1 MIGDHAVKQPDVAL
15 VGAGIMSATL
25 AVCLKELE
33 PALNIEMFETLDGA
47 ALESSDA
54 WNNAGTGHAANCEL
68 NYTPERS
75 DGSIDISEALKVNV
89 EFDLSRQLWSY
100 LVKQRTIADPQSF
113 IHPIPHMSFVHGVDN
128 VAFLAK
134 RFAAMSAH
142 HCYEGMEYTEDKRK
156 LGEWTPLV
164 MEGRAADEQV
174 AATRIITGADVDYG
188 SLTRSLMGYLGGMK
202 GFAVHYAHRVT
213 GISREPDGRWRLDV
227 KDTKSGDVRSTT
239 AKFVFL
245 GAGGG
250 ALPLLQKSEI
260 PEGNGYGGFPV
271 GGIWLRCDDPQ
282 INKRHHA
289 KVYGK
294 ASVGSPP
301 MSVPHLD
308 TRVIGGKH
316 SILFGPYAGFSTKFL
331 KHGSWLDL
339 FLSIRPS
346 NIGPLLAVARD
357 NFDLT
362 KYLIGQVL
370 QSSRHRFAALQEYYP
385 EAKPTDWH
393 LEIAGQRVQVIK
405 PDPKRGGFLEFG
417 TELVT
422 AADHSMAALL
432 GASPGASTA
441 VFIAINVLEKCF
453 KGELTA
459 NGWLPKLKDM
469 IPSYGESLIEDAGL
483 CRRVRAETAAVLH
496 LENIGGSASAKI
508 GDDRAVGIDN
518 PTERAL
524 GSH

>member
-1 MIGDHAVKQPDVAL
+1 MIENRTTSEPDVIL

-25 AVCLKELE
+25 GVFLKELE
-33 PALNIEMFETLDGA
+33 PGLNISMVETLDGA

-75 DGSIDISEALKVNV
+75 DGSIDISKALDVNV
-89 EFDLSRQLWSY
+89 EFDLSRQLWAY
-100 LVKQRTIADPQSF
+100 LVRKGAIANPQSF
-113 IHPIPHMSFVHGVDN
+113 IHPVPHMSFVHGPDN
-128 VAFLAK
+128 VAFLKK

-142 HCYEGMEYTEDKRK
+142 HCWYGMEYTEDKKK
-156 LGEWTPLV
+156 LSEWVPLV

-174 AATRIITGADVDYG
+174 AATRIIIGADVDYG
-188 SLTRSLMGYLGGMK
+188 SLTRQLVRYLAAMK
-202 GFAVHYAHRVT
+202 GFSVHYSHRVT
-213 GISREPDGRWRLDV
+213 GISREPGGRWRIDM
-227 KDTKSGDVRSTT
+227 KNQHSGEKRSAT
-239 AKFVFL
+239 AKFVYL

-250 ALPLLQKSEI
+250 ALPLLQKSKI
-260 PEGNGYGGFPV
+260 PEGRGYGGFPV
-271 GGIWLRCDDPQ
+271 SGIWLRCNDPDV
-282 INKRHHA
+282 NKRHHA

-316 SILFGPYAGFSTKFL
+316 SLLFGPYAGFSTRFL
-331 KHGSWLDL
+331 RHGSLMDL
-339 FLSIRPS
+339 FESIRPA

-370 QSSRHRFAALQEYYP
+370 QTDRHRFAALQEYYP
-385 EAKPTDWH
+385 RAKRAEWQ
-393 LEIAGQRVQVIK
+393 LSVAGQRVQIIK

-417 TELVT
+417 TELVA
-422 AADHSMAALL
+422 AADRSLVALL

-441 VFIAINVLEKCF
+441 VFIAISVLEKSF
-453 KGELTA
+453 KDELTA
-459 NGWLPKLKDM
+459 NRWLPKLKEM
-469 IPSYGESLIEDAGL
+469 IPSYGESLIEDAAL
-483 CRRVRAETAAVLH
+483 SRRIRADTAAELH
-496 LENIGGSASAKI
+496 LEN
-508 GDDRAVGIDN
+508 V
-518 PTERAL
+518 
-524 GSH
+524 